1 MKNLLF
7 PALTAAMAILSVS
20 CSNTGKIPDAE
31 IPIMAWYS
39 IPASDATPERYREL
53 ADCGFTINFSHL
65 GTLDELMQ
73 SLDCAEQA
81 GVKVMATCREL
92 ESNPDSTVNLIKGH
106 PALYGYFLRDE
117 PVTAD
122 FPKLAAWAEKI
133 RAVDDSHPMYLNL
146 FPNYVNPAALGCGYR
161 EYVHRFIEEV
171 GLPLV
176 SFDFY
181 PVTTDGIR
189 QMWYQNLQDIADESA
204 AAGLPFWAFALSTA
218 HRPYPLPTM
227 ASLRLQMYTNLAYGA
242 SVLQYFTYWN
252 PGTQTWDFH
261 DAPINQDKQK
271 SEAYGLVKAM
281 NEELQARA
289 GVFVGSK
296 VVYLAHTGETVPPEC
311 RKLEEDMP
319 AHVEFLRTS
328 GPEGAVVS
336 ILENGRWNY
345 LVAVSRT
352 MDSPISLEVGFDE
365 KAALIGRD
373 GSAQKIK
380 GSQTSFEIAEGDAL
394 IFRFRK

>member
-1 MKNLLF
+1 MKSPII
-7 PALTAAMAILSVS
+7 PAIAAAFTLISVS
-20 CSNTGKIPDAE
+20 CSNSGRVPEAE

-39 IPASDATPERYREL
+39 IPAADATPERYREL

-65 GTLDELMQ
+65 KTLDQLKQ

-92 ESNPDSTVNLIKGH
+92 ESNPDSVVELIKGH

-146 FPNYVNPAALGCGYR
+146 FPNYVNPAALGCSYR

-171 GLPLV
+171 KLPLV
-176 SFDFY
+176 SFDYY
-181 PVTTDGIR
+181 PVTTDGLR
-189 QMWYQNLQDIADESA
+189 QSWYENLQVVADESA

-218 HRPYPLPTM
+218 HGPYPVPTM
-227 ASLRLQMYTNLAYGA
+227 AGLRLQMYTNLAYGA

-252 PGTQTWDFH
+252 PGTDTWDFH
-261 DAPINQDKQK
+261 EAPINQNKEQ

-281 NEELQARA
+281 NEEIQARA

-296 VVYLAHTGETVPPEC
+296 VVFLAHTGETVPPEC
-311 RKLEEDMP
+311 RQLGDELP
-319 AHVEFLRTS
+319 SHVSSLSTT

-336 ILENGRWNY
+336 LLENGKWNY
-345 LVAVSRT
+345 LVVVSRT
-352 MDSPISLEVGFDE
+352 MDSPVALEVGFDE
-365 KAALIGRD
+365 KASLVGRD
-373 GSAQKIK
+373 GSINKIET
-380 GSQTSFEIAEGDAL
+380 GRTSFEIAEGDVL